1 MRRFCLIVFYTAL
14 TVGANIAHAAPAP
27 EAALIAPHLTG
38 EMAKLVPAT
47 EAVPLPEAALLDKGD
62 APQTLADY
70 RGKVI
75 LLNFWATWCAPCR
88 KELGALDRL
97 QGEMGGDDFAVVTV
111 ATGRNPVPAIEKL
124 FADEAI
130 TRLPILRDPDQTFAR
145 ATGVLGLPVTVLV
158 SRDGTEIARLVG
170 DAAWDSEAAKAV
182 IRAAIDAP
190 AP

>member
-1 MRRFCLIVFYTAL
+1 MRRFCLIVLYTAL
-14 TVGANIAHAAPAP
+14 TVGANIAHSAPPP

-111 ATGRNPVPAIEKL
+111 ATGRNPVHLYRKL

-130 TRLPILRDPDQTFAR
+130 TRLPILRDPEQTFAR

>member
-1 MRRFCLIVFYTAL
+1 MRRFGLIVLYTAL
-14 TVGANIAHAAPAP
+14 TVGANIAHAAPPP

-47 EAVPLPEAALLDKGD
+47 EAVPLAEAALLDKGD

>member
-1 MRRFCLIVFYTAL
+1 MRRFGLIVLYTAL
-14 TVGANIAHAAPAP
+14 TVGANIAHAAPPP

-47 EAVPLPEAALLDKGD
+47 EAVPLPEAALLDKDD

-75 LLNFWATWCAPCR
+75 LLNFWVTWCAPCR

-97 QGEMGGDDFAVVTV
+97 QGEMGGDDFSVVTV

-182 IRAAIDAP
+182 IRAAVHAP
-190 AP
+190 